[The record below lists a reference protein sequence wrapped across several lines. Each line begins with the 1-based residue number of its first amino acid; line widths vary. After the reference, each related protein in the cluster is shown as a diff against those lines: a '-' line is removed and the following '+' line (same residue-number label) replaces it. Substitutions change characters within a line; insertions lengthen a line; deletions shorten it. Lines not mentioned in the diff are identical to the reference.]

1 MKEREISLIDLI
13 VEILLSWR
21 SLIAW
26 MVVGAILMGGFSYV
40 STTRTAAAQKIAQ
53 EKQQAEWEAQQALLN
68 EQMKDKEATNEE
80 LIENLTEAQKNNVL
94 NVLNN
99 QKVKD
104 FYKQSLYLQMD
115 AANVPKM
122 KLTFLINAPSLEES
136 YSIERLYEDALNN
149 GLQQWLAEREN
160 AEDINELVMLTRGT
174 GVSES
179 DSFCV
184 QVIHVTEKQCKEL
197 TDLVISYMEELKD
210 NIAKQAGE
218 HQLVLV
224 NQSFAKVRDTAVM
237 DQQKNILANV
247 INYDSMIKNSI
258 ATFNAGEKAYYEFL
272 SQVELEEEEVETAG
286 EGTIL
291 SEKLEE
297 IVPITPSV
305 SVKYVV
311 LGMLLFAFIWV
322 CWLFLKYVMNNKLRS
337 GDDINAIYNVPQLG
351 HISADGSKKK
361 SFDFVDHLILKL
373 RDRNRRAVTR
383 EEEVGLAGAA
393 VKIAANKKG
402 FDAVCCIGCGMK
414 DSTLEVAEAM
424 RKVLGE
430 EGISLNVLNN
440 VLYDQKA
447 LRQLQGVKGAFLLE
461 KAGETLY
468 DEIRRELELMNR
480 QDIKV
485 LGVVVVE

>member
-210 NIAKQAGE
+210 VMTPREKELMPFSAKLMTYECGIRFLADYLNGDTYFKTKYPE
-218 HQLVLV
+218 HNLDRCRTQFKLV
-224 NQSFAKVRDTAVM
+224 KDM
-237 DQQKNILANV
+237 E
-247 INYDSMIKNSI
+247 
-258 ATFNAGEKAYYEFL
+258 EKE
-272 SQVELEEEEVETAG
+272 ELM
-286 EGTIL
+286 
-291 SEKLEE
+291 KE
-297 IVPITPSV
+297 IVK
-305 SVKYVV
+305 KY
-311 LGMLLFAFIWV
+311 
-322 CWLFLKYVMNNKLRS
+322 
-337 GDDINAIYNVPQLG
+337 D
-351 HISADGSKKK
+351 
-361 SFDFVDHLILKL
+361 
-373 RDRNRRAVTR
+373 
-383 EEEVGLAGAA
+383 
-393 VKIAANKKG
+393 
-402 FDAVCCIGCGMK
+402 
-414 DSTLEVAEAM
+414 
-424 RKVLGE
+424 
-430 EGISLNVLNN
+430 
-440 VLYDQKA
+440 
-447 LRQLQGVKGAFLLE
+447 
-461 KAGETLY
+461 
-468 DEIRRELELMNR
+468 
-480 QDIKV
+480 
-485 LGVVVVE
+485 